1 VSVEKKPNIL
11 IVGAS
16 GTGKSTSLRNL
27 DPLTTIILNTE
38 QKQLPFKA
46 ASKFKRQAM
55 ISELDA
61 FEKYFRDGI
70 KKEDVKVLVIESFT
84 ALCEMIMVK
93 ARKLYTGFDI
103 FNFYNDKVSEILRL
117 SKTANCYVIFIGH
130 NQTESNDT
138 GVVWQYCKVEGQ
150 KLKGTIE
157 KEFVITL
164 FTVPRYDDQGNI
176 SYEFVTGGDPTRPA
190 KGPMEMF
197 PQRMP
202 NDLAEVIKLSEDYYK
217 GEE

>member
-1 VSVEKKPNIL
+1 MSIEKKPNIL
-11 IVGAS
+11 VVGAS

-27 DPLTTIILNTE
+27 DPATTIILNTE
-38 QKQLPFKA
+38 QKQLPFKT

-61 FEKYFRDGI
+61 FEKYFKDGI

-93 ARKLYTGFDI
+93 ARKLYTGFDV
-103 FNFYNDKVSEILRL
+103 FNFYNDKVMEILRL
-117 SKTANCYVIFIGH
+117 SKTATCYVVFISH

-138 GVVWQYCKVEGQ
+138 GVTWQYCKVEGQ

-164 FTVPRYDDQGNI
+164 FTVPRYDDKGNI
-176 SYEFVTGGDPTRPA
+176 SYEFVTGADPTRSSKA
-190 KGPMEMF
+190 PMEML
-197 PQRMP
+197 PARMP
-202 NDLAEVIKLSEDYYK
+202 NDLAEVIRLSEEYYK
-217 GEE
+217 GE

>member
-1 VSVEKKPNIL
+1 MSIEKKPNIL
-11 IVGAS
+11 VVGAS

-27 DPLTTIILNTE
+27 DPATTIILNTE
-38 QKQLPFKA
+38 QKQLPFKT

-61 FEKYFRDGI
+61 FEKYFKDGI

-103 FNFYNDKVSEILRL
+103 FNFYNDKVSEILRV
-117 SKTANCYVIFIGH
+117 SKTANCYVVFIGH
-130 NQTESNDT
+130 NQTESNDA
-138 GVVWQYCKVEGQ
+138 GVIWQYCKVEGQ

-164 FTVPRYDDQGNI
+164 FTVPRYDDKGMI
-176 SYEFVTGGDPTRPA
+176 SYEFITGGDATRPA

-202 NDLAEVIKLSEDYYK
+202 NDLAEVIKLSEEYYK
-217 GEE
+217 GE